1 MIGIFIKRPVFTT
14 MLIMILVVF
23 GINSYPKIGVD
34 LYPDIELPF
43 VNVTVTYT
51 GASPEEMETLVTK
64 TVETA
69 VSSVAGIKNISSTA
83 REGFS
88 QTIIE
93 FELGTDP
100 RQASSE
106 VREKIAGVRKRFP
119 DNIDE
124 PVIQRQDISAA
135 PILYFSFSSD
145 IRSRGDIRKI
155 VADVVQDQL
164 QRIDGVSEAQ
174 IVGASPRELRLLVDP
189 RRLEAYKISYQ
200 TILNFVNTENVNTPG
215 GKVTERGTELTVRT
229 VGKYQ
234 NIDDIKNL
242 VIANNNGQLVR
253 MSDVVD
259 VEDGWE
265 RETTFAR
272 TNGNPSVMLLVRK
285 QSGTNTVDVAEK
297 AMAEVARMQMRQEL
311 PPDITVDLVRDQ
323 SQYIRENVDDVW
335 NAILFGGFLAV
346 LITYL
351 FLGDFKATVIGALA
365 IPSSIISTFFIM
377 KYMGFSLN
385 NMSLMA
391 LSLAVGILIDDAIVL
406 IENIFRH
413 MQMGKDKFTAAYEA
427 TMEISLAMIATT
439 MSLLAVFVPIGTM
452 GDTVGQFFKQ
462 FGLTVAFSIAFSTLV
477 AFSLTPM
484 LSAHWLDNDRFVMK
498 RPKWVNTILVKFEA
512 GFQAFKNF
520 YVQTLIWC
528 LDRPKKII
536 AVAVLSLFF
545 NFALTPFLGKEFQPT
560 YDSGEFSINFKAP
573 PGTSLDKMKE
583 ITQSVETIIADTPEV
598 ALYSVW
604 IGGGRRPVYEGGFNV
619 KLKTTDERKRTM
631 MQIMDDLRVKFRTIT
646 DMRVTVVTNQGG
658 SRGDSR
664 PVQVGLRGS
673 DLDKLNA
680 YALQLVERIRT
691 IPGSSDV
698 DISSADYEPQ
708 IVINLDKRRAADA
721 GVNNNMVGDVVQ
733 TAFLGQTTKNK
744 FTIADSDYNIR
755 VVLADQ
761 YRLNVNDVAN
771 LRVSNASGQFVR
783 LGDIA
788 DVHISSGPIQID
800 REARQRQVIVYA
812 NTVGISPGDLI
823 DKIDN
828 ELVPELNMPIGYRHA
843 FIGQADSMKRSFAE
857 ISAALILAI
866 IIIYMVLAAQF
877 ESFLYPI
884 IIMVSLPFS
893 VTGAIL
899 GLLLTGQTLNM
910 ISTIGFVMLMG
921 LVTKNAILLVDYTN
935 LARDE
940 GKSLREALIEAG
952 ALRLRPI
959 LMTTLSTILGML
971 PIALGIG
978 AGAELR
984 QSMGVVL
991 VGGLITS
998 TILTLIV
1005 VPLVYLL
1012 IEQAKNKF
1020 VREGQ

>member
-1 MIGIFIKRPVFTT
+1 MIRVFIKRPVFTT
-14 MLIMILVVF
+14 MLILVLVVF
-23 GINSYPKIGVD
+23 GINAYPKIGVD

-100 RQASSE
+100 RQASAE
-106 VREKIAGVRKRFP
+106 VREKVAGVRKRFP
-119 DNIDE
+119 ENIDE
-124 PVIQRQDISAA
+124 PVVQRQDISAQ
-135 PILYFSFSSD
+135 PIVYFSFASD

-155 VADVVQDQL
+155 IYDVVQDQL

-174 IVGASPRELRLLVDP
+174 IVGAAPREIRLHVDP
-189 RRLEAYKISYQ
+189 RKLEAYKIPYQ
-200 TILNFVNTENVNTPG
+200 SIVSIADAENANTPG
-215 GKVTERGTELTVRT
+215 GKVTEQGTELTVRT
-229 VGKYQ
+229 VGKYT
-234 NIDDIKNL
+234 NIDDIKAIVVSNQ
-242 VIANNNGQLVR
+242 NGQPIRMGDLVTVQD
-253 MSDVVD
+253 S
-259 VEDGWE
+259 WE

-272 TNGNPSVMLLVRK
+272 TNGEPSVMVLLRK

-297 AMAEVARMQMRQEL
+297 AIAAVYRMQERQEI
-311 PPDITVDLVRDQ
+311 PPDIKISIVRDQ
-323 SQYIRENVDDVW
+323 SHYIRENVADVW

-346 LITYL
+346 LITYM
-351 FLGDFKATVIGALA
+351 FLGDFKATIIGALA

-377 KYMGFSLN
+377 KYMNFTLN

-391 LSLAVGILIDDAIVL
+391 LSLAVGVLIDDAIVL

-427 TMEISLAMIATT
+427 TVEISLAMLATT

-484 LSAHWLDNDRFVMK
+484 LSAHWLDSNRFVCK
-498 RPKWVNTILVKFEA
+498 RPRWVNTCVTKFEDA
-512 GFQAFKNF
+512 FQVFKSYYENA
-520 YVQTLIWC
+520 LIWC
-528 LDRPKKII
+528 LKRPKQI
-536 AVAVLSLFF
+536 VLLAIVSLVF
-545 NFALTPFLGKEFQPT
+545 NFALTPFVGKEYQPT
-560 YDSGEFSINFKAP
+560 YDSGEFSVNFKAP
-573 PGTSLDKMKE
+573 PGTSIEKIKE
-583 ITQSVETIIADTPEV
+583 LTKPIEETMRNIPEV
-598 ALYSVW
+598 DLVGLY

-619 KLKTTDERKRTM
+619 KLKPASERNRSM
-631 MQIMDDLRVKFRTIT
+631 MQIMDELRVQFRNNT
-646 DMRVTVVTNQGG
+646 DMKLTVVSNQGG
-658 SRGDSR
+658 GRGDSR

-673 DLDKLNA
+673 DLNILND
-680 YALQLVERIRT
+680 YARQLVEQIRA
-691 IPGSSDV
+691 IPGTADV

-708 IVINLDKRRAADA
+708 IVIKIDPRRAADA
-721 GVNNNMVGDVVQ
+721 GLSNYAVGSVVE
-733 TAFLGQTTKNK
+733 TAFLGKATKNK
-744 FTIADSDYNIR
+744 FTIGDTDYNIR
-755 VVLADQ
+755 TVLSDGS
-761 YRLNVNDVAN
+761 RLNANDVAN
-771 LRVSNASGQFVR
+771 LRVSSATGQFVR

-788 DVHISSGPIQID
+788 EVRLSSGPIQID
-800 REARQRQVIVYA
+800 RESRQRQVIVYA
-812 NTVGISPGDLI
+812 NTIGTSPGEVIDQI
-823 DKIDN
+823 DKKIM
-828 ELVPELNMPIGYRHA
+828 PELNMPIGYRHA
-843 FIGQADSMKRSFAE
+843 FLGQADNMQRSFTE
-857 ISAALILAI
+857 IKAALILAV

-877 ESFLYPI
+877 ESFIYPL

-893 VTGAIL
+893 LTGAIL
-899 GLLLTGQTLNM
+899 GLLLAGQTMNM

-935 LARDE
+935 LARE
-940 GKSLREALIEAG
+940 YGKPLKEALVEAG
-952 ALRLRPI
+952 SLRLRPI
-959 LMTTLSTILGML
+959 MMTTLSTILGML

-998 TILTLIV
+998 TLLTLIV

-1012 IEQAKNKF
+1012 IEDLKLKF
-1020 VREGQ
+1020 TK